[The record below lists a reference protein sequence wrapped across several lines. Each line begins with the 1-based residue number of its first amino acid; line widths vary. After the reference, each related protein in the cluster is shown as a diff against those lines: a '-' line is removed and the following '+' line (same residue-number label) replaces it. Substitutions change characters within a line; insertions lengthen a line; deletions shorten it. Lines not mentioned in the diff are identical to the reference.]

1 MRAEIS
7 LGSMRAS
14 VRVNPGLDS
23 LCPIEMLLPLPP
35 HLSIEP
41 LSLSLCPSPAL
52 PPPLPARAICPLPGG
67 RWRRRERRI
76 GAYTEGYTVENSAK
90 NRGTGITVKLLF
102 LQTKRFC
109 FADGGENKKSG
120 GKRGF

>member
-23 LCPIEMLLPLPP
+23 LCPIEMLLLLPP

-41 LSLSLCPSPAL
+41 LSLSLCPSPA
-52 PPPLPARAICPLPGG
+52 PPPPPPRARYLSPS
-67 RWRRRERRI
+67 RRQVASQGEEDRS
-76 GAYTEGYTVENSAK
+76 VH
-90 NRGTGITVKLLF
+90 RGIH
-102 LQTKRFC
+102 R
-109 FADGGENKKSG
+109 
-120 GKRGF
+120 GKRRKEPGDRNNSKIVIFANKTILFCRRGRK

>member
-23 LCPIEMLLPLPP
+23 LCPIEMLLLLPP

-52 PPPLPARAICPLPGG
+52 PPPPSPRALFVPFQEAGG
-67 RWRRRERRI
+67 VA
-76 GAYTEGYTVENSAK
+76 G
-90 NRGTGITVKLLF
+90 RGG
-102 LQTKRFC
+102 
-109 FADGGENKKSG
+109 
-120 GKRGF
+120 

>member
-52 PPPLPARAICPLPGG
+52 PPRARYLSPS
-67 RWRRRERRI
+67 RRQVASQGEEDRS
-76 GAYTEGYTVENSAK
+76 VH
-90 NRGTGITVKLLF
+90 RGIH
-102 LQTKRFC
+102 R
-109 FADGGENKKSG
+109 
-120 GKRGF
+120 GKRRKEPGDRNNSKIVIFANKTILFCRRGRK